1 MYLSSLRINS
11 METTK
16 QKIKSYLI
24 LFLLPLSII
33 GFSQE
38 SILYKADSLRLCQ
51 QPKLAIH
58 VIKQYNG
65 TKSAKYYQF
74 LGNCYQTLYEKENNK
89 SYYKSAKNNFY
100 KCVKIDTNNYFANSF
115 IADDSYNS
123 EQYQKSIIHYKRA
136 LLDTLTFKNCE
147 FFPTHLF
154 GDLGIVYNHLDSLN
168 AAKLYFNKI
177 KNDSLLFNQSW
188 YFNHWLQ
195 FSVKLNHKN
204 DTVTI
209 NKVYQ
214 LLPWIRIQS
223 LQDSLQILSLV
234 YFLNDRAAHF
244 TPTWESPIEIDEI
257 TYELITR
264 LNRNQ
269 KEKLTKVINSESCS
283 RNFFNYML
291 RDFGYMSSED
301 FALRVGEDKQ
311 ENLFNFTE

>member
-1 MYLSSLRINS
+1 MRINS

-24 LFLLPLSII
+24 LFSIPLSII

-58 VIKQYNG
+58 VIKQYKG
-65 TKSAKYYQF
+65 TKSSKYYQF

-89 SYYKSAKNNFY
+89 SYYKSAKNNFK
-100 KCVKIDTNNYFANSF
+100 KCIKIDANNYFANSF
-115 IADDSYNS
+115 IADDFYDAAL
-123 EQYQKSIIHYKRA
+123 YQKAITHYKSA
-136 LLDTLTFKNCE
+136 LLDTLTFKNCG
-147 FFPTHLF
+147 FFPTHLY
-154 GDLGIVYNHLDSLN
+154 GDLAIVYNHIDSLN
-168 AAKLYFNKI
+168 AAKFYFNKI

-209 NKVYQ
+209 NKIYQ
-214 LLPWIRIQS
+214 RLPWIRIQS
-223 LQDSLQILSLV
+223 LQDSLEILSIV
-234 YFLNDRAAHF
+234 YFLNDRVAHF
-244 TPTWESPIEIDEI
+244 TPNWESPIEIDGI
-257 TYELITR
+257 TYELITK

-269 KEKLTKVINSESCS
+269 QEKLTMLINSGSCS

-291 RDFGYMSSED
+291 RDFGYISSED
-301 FALRVGEDKQ
+301 FAVRVRADKQ
-311 ENLFNFTE
+311 ENIFNFNE

>member
-1 MYLSSLRINS
+1 
-11 METTK
+11 METSK

-24 LFLLPLSII
+24 IFLMPLSTI

-38 SILYKADSLRLCQ
+38 SILYQADSLRLCQ

-58 VIKQYNG
+58 VIKQYKG
-65 TKSAKYYQF
+65 IKSSKYYQF
-74 LGNCYQTLYEKENNK
+74 LGNCYQTLYEKENKK
-89 SYYKSAKNNFY
+89 SYYKSAKNNFK
-100 KCVKIDTNNYFANSF
+100 KCIKIDTNNYFANSF

-123 EQYQKSIIHYKRA
+123 ELYQKAIIHYKRA
-136 LLDTLTFKNCE
+136 LLDTATFKSCG
-147 FFPTHLF
+147 FFPTHIY
-154 GDLGIVYNHLDSLN
+154 GDLGIVYNYLDSLN
-168 AAKLYFNKI
+168 AAKFYFNKI

-209 NKVYQ
+209 KKIYQ
-214 LLPWIRIQS
+214 RLPWIRIQS
-223 LQDSLQILSLV
+223 LQDSLEILSIV
-234 YFLNDRAAHF
+234 YFLNDRVAHF
-244 TPTWESPIEIDEI
+244 TPNWESPIEIDGI

-269 KEKLTKVINSESCS
+269 QEKLTMHINSGSCS

-291 RDFGYMSSED
+291 RDFGYISSEV
-301 FALRVGEDKQ
+301 FTVRVRADKQ
-311 ENLFNFTE
+311 ENIFNFNE